1 MARFFIT
8 RPVFAI
14 VISLVMVIV
23 GVLAGLNLPI
33 EQYPQISP
41 PTVNV
46 STQYLGANAQV
57 VESTV
62 ANAIEQQVNGA
73 EGMVDM
79 QANSDNNGSYSLN
92 ITFELERD
100 QDMATVDVQNRVATA
115 LA

>member
-46 STQYLGANAQV
+46 STQYLGA
-57 VESTV
+57 
-62 ANAIEQQVNGA
+62 
-73 EGMVDM
+73 MH
-79 QANSDNNGSYSLN
+79 
-92 ITFELERD
+92 R
-100 QDMATVDVQNRVATA
+100 
-115 LA
+115 